1 MFKLMGRK
9 IITVIRNFYLLN
21 WLYTLPSKKAKIN
34 LLFLSCGLKGCVGL
48 QVNGGKRAK
57 DIDLLNK

>member
-34 LLFLSCGLKGCVGL
+34 LLFLSCGLKGGAGL
-48 QVNGGKRAK
+48 QVNGGKEQK
-57 DIDLLNK
+57 T